1 MNELKCASLG
11 ETWIK
16 LVQLTFQTGVA
27 VDHEYLELLGVLVA
41 FPALVEGDVL
51 IHHLGDRRMIAGM
64 NDVFFGNG
72 ASPLGHSYA
81 NLMRGPDGRA
91 DLVDVISLLRA
102 EPNSKRAVVTLCGP
116 GGGKVPCV
124 NVVQFLVRQGELQTI
139 YFARGQ
145 DAFKKFY
152 ADALCLAKMARHVAD
167 GLGLPAGAVSG
178 FIGSSHVYQADQPA
192 IDDFLA
198 RGSQVLRDGKL
209 KGTS

>member
-102 EPNSKRAVVTLCGP
+102 EPNSPKGAR
-116 GGGKVPCV
+116 
-124 NVVQFLVRQGELQTI
+124 FLMRLPLSEPVELPEHDSQ
-139 YFARGQ
+139 A
-145 DAFKKFY
+145 A
-152 ADALCLAKMARHVAD
+152 
-167 GLGLPAGAVSG
+167 LPAATATS
-178 FIGSSHVYQADQPA
+178 AEA
-192 IDDFLA
+192 T
-198 RGSQVLRDGKL
+198 
-209 KGTS
+209 KGQLS

>member
-152 ADALCLAKMARHVAD
+152 ADALCLAKMARHVSD

>member
-1 MNELKCASLG
+1 
-11 ETWIK
+11 
-16 LVQLTFQTGVA
+16 LTFQTGVA
-27 VDHEYLELLGVLVA
+27 VDHEYLELLGVQVA
-41 FPALVEGDVL
+41 FPALVERDVL

-152 ADALCLAKMARHVAD
+152 ADALCLAKMARHVSD